1 MSIDERRRDDI
12 AAAVAAYNV
21 AGRGPL
27 LPPAATRLL
36 TVMFADADVC
46 QRSIVSL
53 AQEGFDQRNLLRLL
67 VRLIAAG
74 LVSKQPGA
82 GSLPNVYLL
91 HLPPVR
97 P

>member
-1 MSIDERRRDDI
+1 MPFDERRRDDI

-21 AGRGPL
+21 ADRGPR
-27 LPPAATRLL
+27 LPPATGRLL

-46 QRSIVSL
+46 QRSTESL
-53 AQEGFDQRNLLRLL
+53 AGEGFDRRTVLRLL
-67 VRLIAAG
+67 ARLVAAG
-74 LVSKQPGA
+74 LVSKQPGL

>member
-1 MSIDERRRDDI
+1 MPIDERRRDDI

-21 AGRGPL
+21 AAPRPL
-27 LPPAATRLL
+27 LPPAAARLL

-46 QRSIVSL
+46 QRSLASL
-53 AQEGFDQRNLLRLL
+53 AQEGFEGRTLLRLL
-67 VRLIAAG
+67 ARLIAAG
-74 LVSKQPGA
+74 LVSKQPGL

-91 HLPPVR
+91 HLAPVR